1 MIILTSKTDNQFLVI
16 DKITLVGF
24 DDTVGRAIEW
34 V

>member
-1 MIILTSKTDNQFLVI
+1 VI

-34 V
+34 VWFLYKL